1 MLHQRTSIDGLPPV
15 RSSGFT
21 TIGATAVGLHVLRHV
36 MCTDVYST
44 PMIFLDKPAI
54 VAAILEGY
62 AIAEKLDSST
72 DEKVDVAHQLRIH
85 DDFHIESIDTTT
97 NTLVSIIG
105 TLTIQCEMEPT
116 ACFIV
121 FPEQQSTLLV
131 VGYMNTFYVIDVLHK
146 LFYCTASP
154 EYDVG
159 EYQKLYGQE
168 TGFQASFYTLKHFH
182 QEEAPVV
189 TEEKVLAPP
198 EPTADAG
205 QESSKKRAKT
215 TVVEKKKK

>member
-15 RSSGFT
+15 RSSGFKT
-21 TIGATAVGLHVLRHV
+21 VGATAVGLHVLRHV

-54 VAAILEGY
+54 IKAILEGY
-62 AIAEKLDSST
+62 AIAEKLDVE
-72 DEKVDVAHQLRIH
+72 EKVDVVHQLRMH
-85 DDFHIESIDTTT
+85 EEFHIEPAESDS
-97 NTLVSIIG
+97 LVSVIG
-105 TLTIQCEMEPT
+105 TLTILSDTEPT

-121 FPEQQSTLLV
+121 FPEQQNTLIV
-131 VGYMNTFYVIDVLHK
+131 MGYNDTYYVIDVLHK
-146 LFYCTASP
+146 LFYSTASP

-168 TGFQASFYTLKHFH
+168 TGFQASFYTLKQFE
-182 QEEAPVV
+182 QEIVVEEKIVV
-189 TEEKVLAPP
+189 TTPDPSTDV
-198 EPTADAG
+198 G

-215 TVVEKKKK
+215 TTVEKKKK

>member
-1 MLHQRTSIDGLPPV
+1 MLHQRTSIDCLPPV
-15 RSSGFT
+15 RSSGFKT
-21 TIGATAVGLHVLRHV
+21 VGATAVGLHVLRHV

-62 AIAEKLDSST
+62 AIAEKLDVEET
-72 DEKVDVAHQLRIH
+72 VDVVHQLRMH
-85 DDFHIESIDTTT
+85 EEFHIEPAESES
-97 NTLVSIIG
+97 LVSIIG
-105 TLTIQCEMEPT
+105 TLTILSDAEPT

-121 FPEQQSTLLV
+121 FPEQQSTLIV
-131 VGYMNTFYVIDVLHK
+131 MGYGNTYYVIDVLHK
-146 LFYCTASP
+146 LFYSTTSP

-168 TGFQASFYTLKHFH
+168 TGFQASFYTLKQLQ
-182 QEEAPVV
+182 QE
-189 TEEKVLAPP
+189 EEKVVVVATP
-198 EPTADAG
+198 ESNTDAG

-215 TVVEKKKK
+215 TFEKKKK